1 MQQLHGL
8 IANQIAIATS
18 ATTIAAHATGVACF
32 ELPLRGEVLAAWL
45 YSLFIWPPSA
55 AKPSVLQ
62 NKPPRI
68 YRNTARTL
76 SHSDAPARSPSAFD
90 DAGCAALT
98 GSDAGKLS
106 IRPVSSF
113 AWVSRS
119 AKAASR
125 GIGGVL
131 VVRRRL
137 ELLSHLGPPLENNAS
152 AIRTFPTGG
161 TECHPGC
168 PGAPRQCAQCTERA
182 KGRIFVPHGQY
193 CTDRRCNFGSTT
205 SAVRLHPHR

>member
-18 ATTIAAHATGVACF
+18 ATTIAAHATGVTCF
-32 ELPLRGEVLAAWL
+32 ELPLRGELLAAWL
-45 YSLFIWPPSA
+45 NSLSIWPPSA
-55 AKPSVLQ
+55 AEPSVLQ
-62 NKPPRI
+62 NKQLRI

-76 SHSDAPARSPSAFD
+76 SQSDAPARSPSAFD
-90 DAGCAALT
+90 DAGCAGLT

-125 GIGGVL
+125 GLAACLSCAAGSNFSAISGLHWKTTRPQSGRSQRVERN
-131 VVRRRL
+131 VIQAAQERSSVRTDL
-137 ELLSHLGPPLENNAS
+137 FAAS
-152 AIRTFPTGG
+152 AR
-161 TECHPGC
+161 
-168 PGAPRQCAQCTERA
+168 
-182 KGRIFVPHGQY
+182 KGRRAGFLCRMVNIAQTGAA
-193 CTDRRCNFGSTT
+193 T
-205 SAVRLHPHR
+205 SGRLDLR